1 MGVEKLEGGLTS
13 IVSSPL
19 RYKRLD
25 EDSMGLAL
33 VDSEGT
39 EGLKLRRFSPFCL
52 VLLTKTPLMS
62 DPQREAWSSPSVLL
76 MEQEAPRSP
85 GRTSTAV
92 SSFHSGGG

>member
-1 MGVEKLEGGLTS
+1 
-13 IVSSPL
+13 
-19 RYKRLD
+19 
-25 EDSMGLAL
+25 MGLAL

-39 EGLKLRRFSPFCL
+39 EGLKLIFSPFCL

-62 DPQREAWSSPSVLL
+62 DPQLEAWSSPSVLL

>member
-1 MGVEKLEGGLTS
+1 
-13 IVSSPL
+13 
-19 RYKRLD
+19 
-25 EDSMGLAL
+25 MGLAL

-62 DPQREAWSSPSVLL
+62 DPQREA
-76 MEQEAPRSP
+76 PRSP